1 MASEILIHAEVASTI
16 DLLSAWIEAQMAY
29 NGQPGISIGVV
40 YDQELLWARG
50 FGYANVEQKIAAMPQ
65 TIYRIASITKL
76 FTSTA
81 ILQLR
86 DAGKLQLDD
95 PITRHLSWFNIQN
108 RYADAPPSPYV
119 TCSRIPLACPAKPL
133 SLTGQTPT
141 SPRAS
146 KLWKLSA
153 PGNDL
158 PSRNRVEILEPW
170 HRAGGRNCGRCRW
183 SEL

>member
-1 MASEILIHAEVASTI
+1 MASEILAHAAVASHI

-95 PITRHLSWFNIQN
+95 PITRHLS
-108 RYADAPPSPYV
+108 
-119 TCSRIPLACPAKPL
+119 
-133 SLTGQTPT
+133 
-141 SPRAS
+141 
-146 KLWKLSA
+146 
-153 PGNDL
+153 
-158 PSRNRVEILEPW
+158 
-170 HRAGGRNCGRCRW
+170 
-183 SEL
+183 